1 MNKENMTMQEETYCN
16 STHWFYLAWPR

>member
-16 STHWFYLAWPR
+16 SKHWFYLAWPR